1 MAAKDD
7 YLAEVFRQ
15 AQLTLIRI
23 ITGSSSAGTKTYYN
37 TVLRQLEKLMRQ
49 LSAETGKFIDMTV
62 PAAYREGLDAVYDYF
77 TRNGLAMKQPDM
89 FARINSDAVHELC
102 NEMQHHIDSGI
113 SQAGRRVIRYV
124 DSARDNAL
132 RQSGLRSSAVKIAA
146 GQTVRDMQKELT
158 KRLSEEGFLTVQYGS
173 GDKAY
178 QVSLESYAAM
188 VSRSTTRE
196 AGNLARE
203 NQLVH
208 NGYDLMMMT
217 EHYPTCPVCAMLQGR
232 VYSISG
238 NDKRFPP
245 LSRAFSSGYKNV
257 HPNCS
262 HVMTPW
268 IEELQ
273 SPEELKEALEK
284 SGRPFQDLRSEEERA
299 LYSQQQAQARQL
311 RADRSQ
317 FQRYKARLGDKAP
330 SGFAQFRKLKT
341 AGGEPWEELAKSYRE
356 SVDRSGVPEGR
367 EGAVPQAENVNDQSI
382 DKSEKSGI
390 IKAEGVSELE
400 QAKKRDHKI
409 FITDTAVD
417 KVGRVELSDLSTSQ
431 VNDMQNKHKELLTI
445 SRTKN
450 NCDEVLFID
459 DLSLKSEV
467 QILGSEF
474 SVSPGKNPFAVSVI
488 MNAQRQSL
496 IYMHNHPSTNN
507 FSIADI
513 DTFICES
520 AIKIMTVVTN
530 QGEVYAL
537 NKTSKYDYN
546 KTRQLMRAVFESFDG
561 EFENQE
567 FVKKFLKRC
576 SEGGIE
582 YAKSK

>member
-23 ITGSSSAGTKTYYN
+23 ITGSSGAGTKTYYN

-49 LSAETGKFIDMTV
+49 LSAETGKFIDMTI

-102 NEMQHHIDSGI
+102 SEMQHHIDSGI

-158 KRLSEEGFLTVQYGS
+158 KRLTEEGFLTVQYGS

-203 NQLVH
+203 NQLIH

-341 AGGEPWEELAKSYRE
+341 AGGEPWKELAKSYRE
-356 SVDRSGVPEGR
+356 SVDRSSISKGKAAPVTVSEPE
-367 EGAVPQAENVNDQSI
+367 
-382 DKSEKSGI
+382 
-390 IKAEGVSELE
+390 KAEGAYTEEKIPKSDSPNLAKQFEPFNVDIVPSTTDITPEALEEEL
-400 QAKKRDHKI
+400 
-409 FITDTAVD
+409 
-417 KVGRVELSDLSTSQ
+417 
-431 VNDMQNKHKELLTI
+431 N
-445 SRTKN
+445 
-450 NCDEVLFID
+450 
-459 DLSLKSEV
+459 KSEV
-467 QILGSEF
+467 
-474 SVSPGKNPFAVSVI
+474 GKEVLQYIEDAEIRPK
-488 MNAQRQSL
+488 L
-496 IYMHNHPSTNN
+496 IYEPQQHDNRGQQWGNSIEIYVDNIRSPLVAAQTVIHEITHHKYGIGKCQWAEAVCMAKEKMHKENRTYLT
-507 FSIADI
+507 IAEKRYI
-513 DTFICES
+513 VGS
-520 AIKIMTVVTN
+520 A
-530 QGEVYAL
+530 
-537 NKTSKYDYN
+537 
-546 KTRQLMRAVFESFDG
+546 
-561 EFENQE
+561 
-567 FVKKFLKRC
+567 KKFYGEYNWKK
-576 SEGGIE
+576 GGTQ
-582 YAKSK
+582 YGRHL